1 MSVTVVVPAYNEEGS
16 IHELLG
22 LIENLSA
29 KSNLQVSLTFIENGS
44 LDSTQESIEKE
55 LRLYPDLDAQVVLLN
70 SNIGYGG
77 AMKLGVEKAQSEN
90 VLLIPADGK
99 YSLED
104 ILAVC
109 AEYFSKK
116 DLRLMV
122 KGERV
127 IRNDPRSVQYL
138 SKTLTWITNF
148 LFRTSLRDV
157 NGLPKILN
165 RNLISDQLA
174 FLPNDACFD
183 VGLVALWRKN
193 GGITSE
199 IPVLFTQKNLT
210 NTSWAGKR
218 LKVSSRMLAGIFRV
232 YLRSRNWKI

>member
-122 KGERV
+122 KGE
-127 IRNDPRSVQYL
+127 
-138 SKTLTWITNF
+138 
-148 LFRTSLRDV
+148 
-157 NGLPKILN
+157 
-165 RNLISDQLA
+165 
-174 FLPNDACFD
+174 
-183 VGLVALWRKN
+183 
-193 GGITSE
+193 
-199 IPVLFTQKNLT
+199 
-210 NTSWAGKR
+210 
-218 LKVSSRMLAGIFRV
+218 KVWHTGCKGRG
-232 YLRSRNWKI
+232 